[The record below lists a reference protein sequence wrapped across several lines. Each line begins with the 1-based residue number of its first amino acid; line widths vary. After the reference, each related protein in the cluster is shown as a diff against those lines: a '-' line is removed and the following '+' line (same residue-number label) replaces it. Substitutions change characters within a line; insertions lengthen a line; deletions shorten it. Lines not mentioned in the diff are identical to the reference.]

1 MTGFAVSTRQASV
14 HFGDTRAVDQVS
26 LDIEQDA
33 IHGLLGRNGSGKTT
47 LLSVISALRQPTSG
61 TVLVD
66 GEDPFENE
74 RVMSGMCI
82 VRESGDV
89 LGDEKLS
96 DNLTYFAT
104 VRRNWDAEYAREL
117 LDAFG
122 LDPKKRPDRLS
133 RGQKSAFGVV
143 IGLASRAPLTIFD
156 EVYLGMDAPS
166 RYRFYDLLLADYV
179 AHPRT
184 FILSSHLISEIEK
197 LFSSV
202 TILHD
207 GGVHLSQDA
216 DDLRAQGAT
225 ITGPAEQVDAI
236 AADLRVI
243 GSQDLGTTRQVT
255 VFGDVDNDFRRRIRA
270 AGLDLGA
277 VPLQDLFVHLTNQED
292 R

>member
-1 MTGFAVSTRQASV
+1 MSGFAVSTREVSV
-14 HFGDTRAVDQVS
+14 HFGDTRAVDRVS
-26 LDIEQDA
+26 IDIEQNA

-47 LLSVISALRQPTSG
+47 LLSVIAALRQPTSG
-61 TVLVD
+61 AVLVD

-89 LGDEKLS
+89 MTDEKISANLS
-96 DNLTYFAT
+96 YFAT
-104 VRRNWDAEYAREL
+104 VRRNWDGEYAAQL

-122 LDPKKRPDRLS
+122 LDAKKRPGRLS

-179 AHPRT
+179 EHPRT

-197 LFSSV
+197 LFSGV
-202 TILHD
+202 TILD
-207 GGVHLSQDA
+207 SGKLHLSEDA
-216 DDLRAQGAT
+216 EDLRAQGAT
-225 ITGPAEQVDAI
+225 ITGPAEQVDALT
-236 AADLRVI
+236 ADLTVI
-243 GSQDLGTTRQVT
+243 GSQVLGTTRQVT
-255 VFGDVDNDFRRRIRA
+255 VFGDLDRDFRQRVRG